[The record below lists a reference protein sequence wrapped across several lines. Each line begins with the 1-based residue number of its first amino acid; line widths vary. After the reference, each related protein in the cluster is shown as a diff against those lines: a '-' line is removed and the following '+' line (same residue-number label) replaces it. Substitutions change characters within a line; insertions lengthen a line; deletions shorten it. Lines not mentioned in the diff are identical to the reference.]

1 MLPRFLDSE
10 KRESKED
17 GDHNSEEKAIRDKL
31 VQLERLLVHA
41 NIPVS
46 GTMMILGSW
55 LSYAYDDLYNEL
67 FFFTASYKCSDVG
80 LSEMKCIEF
89 QCRRSCAVAYRYLYC

>member
-1 MLPRFLDSE
+1 MGGLLFLLPRFLNSE

-31 VQLERLLVHA
+31 VQLERLLIHA

-46 GTMMILGSW
+46 GTMMILG
-55 LSYAYDDLYNEL
+55 
-67 FFFTASYKCSDVG
+67 
-80 LSEMKCIEF
+80 
-89 QCRRSCAVAYRYLYC
+89 YLMDMIILTITDFSLLLPISVLMLGNMLLPIQDEVH